1 MRYRMVLTVPMRNG
15 NRKQY
20 NLFFHKFKFLPYLWG
35 METKKTWKL
44 CKHSLV
50 LTVPMRNGNLQNIFI
65 CMILCRVL
73 TVPMRNGNM
82 NINIKLFLVCLFL
95 PYLWGMETSPPFFA
109 LPGLFRSY
117 RTYEEW
123 KLEND
128 FILTPFK
135 FRSYRTY
142 EEWKRLCL
150 IKCSKSE
157 YWFLPYLW
165 GMETNVYLFRS
176 KRFLTV
182 LTVPMRNG
190 NLLFGLRSSWTGSVL
205 TVPMRNGN
213 TIRNIIMGQGL

>member
-1 MRYRMVLTVPMRNG
+1 
-15 NRKQY
+15 
-20 NLFFHKFKFLPYLWG
+20 
-35 METKKTWKL
+35 
-44 CKHSLV
+44 
-50 LTVPMRNGNLQNIFI
+50 
-65 CMILCRVL
+65 
-73 TVPMRNGNM
+73 
-82 NINIKLFLVCLFL
+82 
-95 PYLWGMETSPPFFA
+95 METSPPFFA

-176 KRFLTV
+176 KRFLTRSYRTYEEWKLSHLKQIRQPNRV

-190 NLLFGLRSSWTGSVL
+190 NFAFMCDHPEARTVL

-213 TIRNIIMGQGL
+213 DWRIDIISSEEGFLPYLWGMETMNGAANQGTFVSSYRTFEEWKHESLLTLTEKWHIKKFNCRFMRVYDTKF